1 MSDTVHIELDKK
13 FLQKFFGLADCD
25 VPEDVNLD
33 EFNKAYNKI
42 KEKLSSSA
50 LSSSTKKASPS
61 DSDSED
67 DLDEGTLKVLIVDN
81 VGFIMHRL
89 KQLLSREDAYVDT
102 TEDVNK
108 AIEKINKTNFTYIVM
123 NLLMPTEREGMM
135 FLKEIYKSLEK
146 TQADTKII
154 VTGESIKKELII
166 LFKERGIEHVIER
179 KLDWVSKLMDIFE
192 GNESA

>member
-1 MSDTVHIELDKK
+1 MTPDNVHIEVDRK
-13 FLQKFFGLADCD
+13 FLQKFFGLADSE
-25 VPEDVNLD
+25 VPQDLSLD
-33 EFNKAYNKI
+33 TFSTALNKI

-50 LSSSTKKASPS
+50 LSSTKEKASYGEQEEIQP
-61 DSDSED
+61 
-67 DLDEGTLKVLIVDN
+67 EGDLKVLIIDN

-108 AIEKINKTNFTYIVM
+108 AIEKINKINFTYIVM

-135 FLKEIYKSLEK
+135 FLKEVYKALEK

-166 LFKERGIEHVIER
+166 LFKERGIDHVIER
-179 KLDWVSKLMDIFE
+179 KLDWVSKLMEIFE
-192 GNESA
+192 GNESS